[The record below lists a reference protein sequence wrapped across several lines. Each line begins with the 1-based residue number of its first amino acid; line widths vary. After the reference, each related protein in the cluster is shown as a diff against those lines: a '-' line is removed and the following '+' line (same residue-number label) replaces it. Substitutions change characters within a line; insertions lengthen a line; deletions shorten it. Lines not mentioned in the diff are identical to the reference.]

1 VEIEGLGGEVG
12 FREKVLWVFV
22 SPSRCFE
29 ALRENPDWFKAWV
42 LVAVLGML
50 PGLVFLSTVDVR
62 RIAEDAVDQAE
73 VKRAESREDY
83 QPLSAEAEQA
93 ESGEDYQPL
102 SAEAR
107 EQAVERLVKYQWSVG
122 TVGSVVF
129 GLFRLLLTVAAIHV
143 LALMMGIGGSF
154 GGALSV
160 WAYSSVVRIPEL
172 LISAVVIGLTKG
184 EGSGLGFLFGGG
196 TVSPVMRLVIGQ
208 FDPFLIWQLAVV
220 ALGLSLIR
228 RASRAKALV
237 VMLALWVLW
246 WGLGIWGV
254 MGTAPPAAS
263 G

>member
-1 VEIEGLGGEVG
+1 VEIEGLGGEVS

-22 SPSRCFE
+22 SPSRCFD

-62 RIAEDAVDQAE
+62 RIAEDAVDQADAE
-73 VKRAESREDY
+73 RAESQEDY
-83 QPLSAEAEQA
+83 QPLSAEERG

-102 SAEAR
+102 SAEER
-107 EQAVERLVKYQWSVG
+107 EQAVERLVKYQWSVS

-129 GLFRLLLTVAAIHV
+129 SLFRLLLTVAAIHV

-160 WAYSSVVRIPEL
+160 WAYSSIVRIPEM
-172 LISAVVIGLTKG
+172 LIGSVVVGVTKG

-208 FDPFLIWQLAVV
+208 FDPFSLWQLAVA

-228 RASRAKALV
+228 RASRARALA
-237 VMLALWVLW
+237 VMVALWVLW
-246 WGLGIWGV
+246 WGLGIWGL
-254 MGTAPPAAS
+254 MGTAPPGVS